1 MNILTFNGTHHI
13 NTEER
18 NTLEARFDS
27 RASFCGKASY
37 SEENNVAML
46 FSYNTPVLFKDSKD
60 NLYINADVE
69 ESLLLSNTTS
79 RHIKEFIKQFCNRA
93 VPTKQEIKDFYD
105 FHMEVAC

>member
-1 MNILTFNGTHHI
+1 MNILTFNGSHHI

-18 NTLEARFDS
+18 ITLDARFDS
-27 RASFCGKASY
+27 RSSFYGKATY
-37 SEENNVAML
+37 SKENDVAVL

-69 ESLLLSNTTS
+69 ESLLLSQTTL
-79 RHIKEFIKQFCNRA
+79 RHIKEFIKQFCNCA

-105 FHMEVAC
+105 FHVEVVC